1 MSIKEIAELAGVSKA
16 TVSLAL
22 NGRKGVAHDTR
33 MKVLKI
39 AEGMGYRVPSKRI
52 VVNKSL
58 GFIMFARLC
67 KHGLILNE
75 DQNSFIMEYINGMNR
90 IVTKEGYTFE
100 IFDYRVN
107 DIADF
112 IGEVTFRKPKGVIIL
127 GTELDEEDVKELN
140 NLPIPHLLIDTYY
153 EQVSKDYVN
162 MANIG
167 ALYEVVSHFYQTG
180 HSTVGMVTSRVKS
193 GNVLMRERGFNLAV
207 EQLNLKL
214 QTPPIEVA
222 PGFDGAYQDMKAYL
236 KGDGSLPQGLFCYND
251 LAAFGVVKALKEHGL
266 KIPDDLSIIGFDNLP
281 MSAMME
287 PMLTT
292 VRIPNQTIGEL
303 AANSIIERINNRNR
317 ESHSPLGLLVSG
329 SLIIR
334 ESVRDLRK

>member
-1 MSIKEIAELAGVSKA
+1 MSIKEIADLAGVSKA

-22 NGRKGVAHDTR
+22 NGRKGVAHNTR
-33 MKVLKI
+33 MRILKI
-39 AEGMGYRVPSKRI
+39 AEEIDYRIPAKR
-52 VVNKSL
+52 VVTNGSL

-90 IVTKEGYTFE
+90 VVTKEGYTFE
-100 IFDYRVN
+100 IFDYRASS
-107 DIADF
+107 IADF

-127 GTELDEEDVKELN
+127 GTELNEEDVKELN

-167 ALYEVVSHFYQTG
+167 ALYEVVNHFSQTG
-180 HSTVGMVTSRVKS
+180 HSTVGMVTSGVKS

-214 QTPPIEVA
+214 LAPPIEVA
-222 PGFDGAYQDMKAYL
+222 PGFDGAYQDMKRYL
-236 KGDGSLPQGLFCYND
+236 EGGGVLPEGLFCYND
-251 LAAFGVVKALKEHGL
+251 LAAFGVAKALKEHGL

-287 PMLTT
+287 PLLTT
-292 VRIPNQTIGEL
+292 VKIPNQKIGEL
-303 AANSIIERINNRNR
+303 AANSIIERINNRHK
-317 ESHSPLGLLVSG
+317 ESYSPLGLLVSG

-334 ESVRDLRK
+334 ESVKDLR